1 MRRRSSQ
8 HGSIG
13 VGGTVFQRSFR
24 LSTSRD
30 HSPAIHSPNSQ
41 AHRPLCPIFPY
52 SLFQCAA
59 LYITTNSTQNCRR
72 SHSFIVPVNVPRVET
87 ADMPLLRSALR
98 LCSLTD
104 HPSQVKKAAFNND
117 NTNKESR
124 PSETNKMETM
134 GFLFVKGLVL
144 IAKEAVIQS

>member
-1 MRRRSSQ
+1 
-8 HGSIG
+8 
-13 VGGTVFQRSFR
+13 
-24 LSTSRD
+24 
-30 HSPAIHSPNSQ
+30 
-41 AHRPLCPIFPY
+41 
-52 SLFQCAA
+52 
-59 LYITTNSTQNCRR
+59 
-72 SHSFIVPVNVPRVET
+72 
-87 ADMPLLRSALR
+87 MPLLRSALR